1 MTTSQSGAI
10 AVVDAAAVV
19 DACAAASATSAQQG
33 RQAPPRVTRTPTQNR
48 SRWSNNL
55 LPRRTS
61 PRLKRPQDP
70 NENFDEEDD
79 EEPGESQPL
88 LSPAPFNDV
97 VIPADHDRVV
107 ESQLTIDGLL
117 GGDTDT
123 ADAPPHQ

>member
-1 MTTSQSGAI
+1 MCGSERNPLSITGLGQKLLRGKMRE
-10 AVVDAAAVV
+10 D
-19 DACAAASATSAQQG
+19 
-33 RQAPPRVTRTPTQNR
+33 RTPTQNR
-48 SRWSNNL
+48 SRRSNNL

-107 ESQLTIDGLL
+107 ESQLTIDGL
-117 GGDTDT
+117 
-123 ADAPPHQ
+123 HS